1 IDFARDIR
9 PLLREHC
16 LSCHSAAKKKGQL
29 RLDAR
34 SAAFKGGITGKAILP
49 GKGRD
54 SLLYKLLSDADEDA
68 RMPQKA
74 PRLPA
79 DRIELIR
86 RWIDQGAVWPDAVA
100 GEDAAPAHWSYLP
113 PSSK

>member
-1 IDFARDIR
+1 MRAWGIGGPALAPGLPVQAQDAPAIDFARDVR

-68 RMPQKA
+68 RVPQKA

-86 RWIDQGAVWPDAVA
+86 RWIDPG
-100 GEDAAPAHWSYLP
+100 
-113 PSSK
+113 